1 MISDKIKSIL
11 KTIPTD
17 PGVYRYYDDK
27 GEIIY
32 VGKAKN
38 LKRRVHSYFNKQ
50 QQSRKVS
57 VLVSRIADIRF
68 TVVNSEMEALLLENN
83 FIKQYKPRY
92 NILLKDDKTYPWIC
106 IKNERFPRVFLTR
119 KKVNDGSTYFG
130 PYPSV
135 MTAKTLLEML
145 RQLYPIRNCKLILK
159 EENIKNNHY
168 RPCLE
173 YHVGN
178 CKAPCDGS
186 VDEEEYDS
194 MIINIKKVIK
204 GNIQEVLRDMKSK
217 MMAYAAKLEFE
228 QAQVIKD
235 KYDLLENYHA
245 KSVVCSNTAYDM
257 EVFSF
262 EDADNSFYVNYMK
275 IVEGAIIQSHSLE
288 IKRKLEESPE
298 ELLSIAIVEI
308 HQMNSDEEADAFDAS
323 LHEDCKDTLNVS
335 IDTEADALNVST
347 IMQNAESK
355 INRNIK
361 EIIVPIELNINIEG
375 VRFTIPQRG
384 EKREI
389 LELSQRNAKQYR
401 LEVEKLRTLVDPERH
416 TKRILSQMK
425 EDLKLPVLPE
435 VIECFDNSN
444 FQGDYAVAAM
454 TQFVNA
460 KPNKSGYR
468 HFNIKT
474 VEGPNDFAS
483 MEEIIYRRYSR
494 LLNENQRLPDLIVV
508 DGGKGQL
515 SSAVKILQQLGL
527 YGKISIIGIAEKL
540 EEIYFPGD
548 SIPLYIDKRS
558 ETLKVIQHIRDEAH
572 RFGITHHRKKF
583 EKGFI
588 HSELNDIKGIG
599 KQTAEKLMLELKSV
613 KNIKDASLE
622 TLEGIIGKAKA
633 KIVWEYY
640 WSTKNV
646 H

>member
-119 KKVNDGSTYFG
+119 KKVNDGSTYLG

-173 YHVGN
+173 YHIGN
-178 CKAPCDGS
+178 CKAPCNGS
-186 VDEEEYDS
+186 IGEDDYNE
-194 MIINIKKVIK
+194 MIYNVKKVIK
-204 GNIQEVLRDMKSK
+204 GNIQEVLRDMKSQ
-217 MMAYAAKLEFE
+217 MMAHAAKLEFE

-262 EDADNSFYVNYMK
+262 EDAGNSFYVNYMK

-308 HQMNSDEEADAFDAS
+308 HQMNDDEEADSFDAS

-335 IDTEADALNVST
+335 DAVRHGCKNK
-347 IMQNAESK
+347 K
-355 INRNIK
+355 IR
-361 EIIVPIELNINIEG
+361 EIIVPIELSINIEG

-416 TKRILSQMK
+416 TKRILNQMK

-527 YGKISIIGIAEKL
+527 FGKISIIGIAEKL

-613 KNIKDASLE
+613 KNIKEASLE
-622 TLEGIIGKAKA
+622 TLEKIVGKAKA
-633 KIVWEYY
+633 KVVWDYFQ
-640 WSTKNV
+640 NN
-646 H
+646 

>member
-1 MISDKIKSIL
+1 MIADKIKSIL

-17 PGVYRYYDDK
+17 PGVYQYFDDK

-38 LKRRVHSYFNKQ
+38 LKRRVSSYFNKQ
-50 QQSRKVS
+50 QQSGKVK
-57 VLVSRIADIRF
+57 VLVSRIADIKF
-68 TVVNSEMEALLLENN
+68 TVVANEMEALLLENN

-106 IKNERFPRVFLTR
+106 VKNERFPRVFLTR
-119 KKVNDGSTYFG
+119 KKVNDGSIYFG

-159 EENIKNNHY
+159 EENINNGHY

-173 YHVGN
+173 YHIGN

-186 VDEEEYDS
+186 IDEEEYRE
-194 MIINIKKVIK
+194 MIHNVKKVIK
-204 GNIQEVLRDMKSK
+204 GNINEVLRDMKSQ
-217 MMAYAAKLEFE
+217 MMAHAAKLEFE

-245 KSVVCSNTAYDM
+245 KSVVCSNTIFDM

-262 EDADNSFYVNYMK
+262 EDAGASFYVNYMK
-275 IVEGAIIQSHSLE
+275 IVEGAIIQSHSIE
-288 IKRKLEESPE
+288 MKRKLDETPE

-308 HQMNSDEEADAFDAS
+308 HQM
-323 LHEDCKDTLNVS
+323 
-335 IDTEADALNVST
+335 
-347 IMQNAESK
+347 MES
-355 INRNIK
+355 NNIK
-361 EIIVPIELNINIEG
+361 EILVPIELDIKIEG
-375 VRFTIPQRG
+375 VRFTVPQRG
-384 EKREI
+384 EKYEI
-389 LELSQRNAKQYR
+389 LELSRRNAKQYR
-401 LEVEKLRTLVDPERH
+401 LETEKLKTLVDPERH
-416 TKRILSQMK
+416 TKRILNQMK
-425 EDLKLPVLPE
+425 EDLRLPVLPE

-483 MEEIIYRRYSR
+483 MEEILYRRYSR

-515 SSAVKILQQLGL
+515 SSAVKVLQQLGL

-583 EKGFI
+583 EKGFL

-613 KNIKDASLE
+613 KNIKEADLE
-622 TLEGIIGKAKA
+622 TLEKIIGKAKG
-633 KIVWEYY
+633 KVVWEYFR
-640 WSTKNV
+640 TNPV
-646 H
+646 R

>member
-1 MISDKIKSIL
+1 MISDRITSIL

-38 LKRRVHSYFNKQ
+38 LKRRVSSYFNKN
-50 QQSRKVS
+50 QSGKVK
-57 VLVSRIADIRF
+57 VLVSRIADIKF
-68 TVVNSEMEALLLENN
+68 IVVDNEMEALLLENN
-83 FIKQYKPRY
+83 MIKQYKPRY
-92 NILLKDDKTYPWIC
+92 NIMLKDDKTYPWIC
-106 IKNERFPRVFLTR
+106 VKNERFPRVYLTR
-119 KKVNDGSTYFG
+119 KKVNDGSIYFG

-135 MTAKTLLEML
+135 MTARTLLEML

-159 EENIKNNHY
+159 EENINNGHY

-173 YHVGN
+173 YHIGN

-186 VDEEEYDS
+186 ISEEEYRE
-194 MIINIKKVIK
+194 MIQNIKRVIK
-204 GNIQEVLRDMKSK
+204 GNIQEVLKDMKAQ
-217 MMAYAAKLEFE
+217 MMDHASRLEFE

-235 KYDLLENYHA
+235 KYDILENYHA
-245 KSVVCSNTAYDM
+245 KSVVCSNSLFDM
-257 EVFSF
+257 EVFSY
-262 EDADNSFYVNYMK
+262 EDAGNSFYVNYMK
-275 IVEGAIIQSHSLE
+275 IVEGAIIQSHSFEL
-288 IKRKLEESPE
+288 KRKLDESVE
-298 ELLSIAIVEI
+298 ELLSMAIVEVR
-308 HQMNSDEEADAFDAS
+308 QM
-323 LHEDCKDTLNVS
+323 
-335 IDTEADALNVST
+335 
-347 IMQNAESK
+347 MESH
-355 INRNIK
+355 NIK
-361 EIIVPIELNINIEG
+361 EIIVPTELDIKLEG
-375 VRFTIPQRG
+375 VKFTIPQRG
-384 EKREI
+384 EKLDI

-401 LEVEKLRTLVDPERH
+401 LDTEKLRTLVDPERH
-416 TKRILSQMK
+416 TKRILNQMK
-425 EDLKLPVLPE
+425 DDLNLPVLPE

-483 MEEIIYRRYSR
+483 MEEIIYRRYKR
-494 LLNENQRLPDLIVV
+494 LLDEEQRLPDLIVV

-527 YGKISIIGIAEKL
+527 FGKISIIGIAEKL

-583 EKGFI
+583 EKGFL

-613 KNIKDASLE
+613 KNIKEASME
-622 TLEGIIGKAKA
+622 TLEKIVGKAKA
-633 KIVWEYY
+633 KIVKEYFDKT
-640 WSTKNV
+640 SAE
-646 H
+646 

>member
-1 MISDKIKSIL
+1 MTISDKIKSIL

-106 IKNERFPRVFLTR
+106 IKNEKFPRVFLTR

-145 RQLYPIRNCKLILK
+145 RQLYPIRNCKLILRQ
-159 EENIKNNHY
+159 ENIKNGHY

-173 YHVGN
+173 YHIGN

-186 VDEEEYDS
+186 ISEDDYNE
-194 MIINIKKVIK
+194 MIYNVKKVIK

-217 MMAYAAKLEFE
+217 MMAHAAKLEFE
-228 QAQVIKD
+228 QAQAIKD

-245 KSVVCSNTAYDM
+245 KSVVCSNTAHDM

-262 EDADNSFYVNYMK
+262 EDADASFYINYMK

-288 IKRKLEESPE
+288 IKRKLEETPE
-298 ELLSIAIVEI
+298 ELLSMAIIEI
-308 HQMNSDEEADAFDAS
+308 HQMNAGTDSDTDS
-323 LHEDCKDTLNVS
+323 H
-335 IDTEADALNVST
+335 
-347 IMQNAESK
+347 
-355 INRNIK
+355 INKGKKNR
-361 EIIVPIELNINIEG
+361 EIIIPIELDINIEG
-375 VRFTIPQRG
+375 VHFSVPQRG
-384 EKREI
+384 EKFEI

-401 LEVEKLRTLVDPERH
+401 LEMEKLRTLVDPERH
-416 TKRILSQMK
+416 TKRILNQMK

-527 YGKISIIGIAEKL
+527 FGKISIIGIAEKL

-613 KNIKDASLE
+613 KNIKEASIE
-622 TLEGIIGKAKA
+622 TLESIVGKAKA
-633 KIVWEYY
+633 KIVWEHF
-640 WSTKNV
+640 KEV
-646 H
+646 L

>member
-1 MISDKIKSIL
+1 MNDRITSIL
-11 KTIPTD
+11 KTIPTN

-38 LKRRVHSYFNKQ
+38 LKRRVSSYFNKQ
-50 QQSRKVS
+50 QSGKVK
-57 VLVSRIADIRF
+57 VLVSRIADIKF
-68 TVVNSEMEALLLENN
+68 IVVDNEMEALLLENN
-83 FIKQYKPRY
+83 MIKQYKPRY
-92 NILLKDDKTYPWIC
+92 NIMLKDDKTYPWIC
-106 IKNERFPRVFLTR
+106 VKNERFPRVFLTR
-119 KKVNDGSTYFG
+119 KKVNDGSIYFG

-135 MTAKTLLEML
+135 TVAKTFLEML
-145 RQLYPIRNCKLILK
+145 RKLYPIRNCKLVLK
-159 EENIKNNHY
+159 EEHIHNGHY

-173 YHVGN
+173 YHIGN

-186 VDEEEYDS
+186 MSEEEYRE
-194 MIINIKKVIK
+194 MIHNVKKVIK
-204 GNIQEVLRDMKSK
+204 GNIQEVLKEMKTQ
-217 MMAYAAKLEFE
+217 MMDHASRLEFE

-235 KYDLLENYHA
+235 KYDILANYHA
-245 KSVVCSNTAYDM
+245 KSVVCSNTIFDI
-257 EVFSF
+257 EVFSY

-275 IVEGAIIQSHSLE
+275 IVEGAIIQSHSFE
-288 IKRKLEESPE
+288 IKRKLDETAE
-298 ELLSIAIVEI
+298 ELLSMAIIEVR
-308 HQMNSDEEADAFDAS
+308 QM
-323 LHEDCKDTLNVS
+323 
-335 IDTEADALNVST
+335 
-347 IMQNAESK
+347 MESH
-355 INRNIK
+355 NIK
-361 EIIVPIELNINIEG
+361 EIIVPIELDINLEG
-375 VRFTIPQRG
+375 VKFTIPQRG
-384 EKREI
+384 EKFDI
-389 LELSQRNAKQYR
+389 LELSQRNVKQYR
-401 LEVEKLRTLVDPERH
+401 LDTEKLRTLVDPERH
-416 TKRILSQMK
+416 TKRILNQMK
-425 EDLKLPVLPE
+425 DDLNLPVLPE

-483 MEEIIYRRYSR
+483 MEEIIYRRYKR
-494 LLNENQRLPDLIVV
+494 LLDEEQRLPDLIVV

-583 EKGFI
+583 EKGFL

-622 TLEGIIGKAKA
+622 TLEKIVGKAKA
-633 KIVWEYY
+633 GIVYNY
-640 WSTKNV
+640 FRNIQD
-646 H
+646 

>member
-17 PGVYRYYDDK
+17 PGVYQYFDDK

-38 LKRRVHSYFNKQ
+38 LKRRVSSYFNKQ
-50 QQSRKVS
+50 QQSGKVK
-57 VLVSRIADIRF
+57 VLVSRIADIKF
-68 TVVNSEMEALLLENN
+68 TVVANEMEALLLENN

-106 IKNERFPRVFLTR
+106 VKNERFPRVFLTR
-119 KKVNDGSTYFG
+119 KKVNDGSIYFG

-145 RQLYPIRNCKLILK
+145 RQLYPIRNCKLVLK
-159 EENIKNNHY
+159 EENIRNGHY

-173 YHVGN
+173 YHIGN

-186 VDEEEYDS
+186 IDEEEYRE
-194 MIINIKKVIK
+194 MIHNVKKVIK
-204 GNIQEVLRDMKSK
+204 GNINEVLRDMKSQ
-217 MMAYAAKLEFE
+217 MMAHAAKLEFE

-245 KSVVCSNTAYDM
+245 KSVVCSNTIFDM

-262 EDADNSFYVNYMK
+262 DDTGASFYVNYMK
-275 IVEGAIIQSHSLE
+275 IVEGAIIQSHSIE
-288 IKRKLEESPE
+288 MKRKLDETPE

-308 HQMNSDEEADAFDAS
+308 HQM
-323 LHEDCKDTLNVS
+323 
-335 IDTEADALNVST
+335 
-347 IMQNAESK
+347 MES
-355 INRNIK
+355 NNIK
-361 EIIVPIELNINIEG
+361 EILVPIELDIKIEG
-375 VRFTIPQRG
+375 VRFTVPQRG
-384 EKREI
+384 EKYEI
-389 LELSQRNAKQYR
+389 LELSRRNAKQYR
-401 LEVEKLRTLVDPERH
+401 LEVEKLKTLVDPERH
-416 TKRILSQMK
+416 TKRILNQMK
-425 EDLKLPVLPE
+425 EDLRLPVLPE

-483 MEEIIYRRYSR
+483 MEEILYRRYSR

-515 SSAVKILQQLGL
+515 SSAVKVLQKLGL

-583 EKGFI
+583 EKGFL

-613 KNIKDASLE
+613 KNIKEANLE
-622 TLEGIIGKAKA
+622 TLEKIIGKAKG
-633 KIVWEYY
+633 KVVWEYFR
-640 WSTKNV
+640 TTIV
-646 H
+646 

>member
-1 MISDKIKSIL
+1 MNISDKIKSIL

-38 LKRRVHSYFNKQ
+38 LKRRVSSYFNKQ
-50 QQSRKVS
+50 QSGKVK
-57 VLVSRIADIRF
+57 VLVSRIADIKF
-68 TVVNSEMEALLLENN
+68 IVVDNEMEALLLENN
-83 FIKQYKPRY
+83 MIKQYKPRY
-92 NILLKDDKTYPWIC
+92 NIMLKDDKTYPWIC
-106 IKNERFPRVFLTR
+106 VKNERFPRVFLTR
-119 KKVNDGSTYFG
+119 KKVNDGSIYFG

-135 MTAKTLLEML
+135 TVAKTFLEML
-145 RQLYPIRNCKLILK
+145 RKLYPIRNCKLVLK
-159 EENIKNNHY
+159 EENIYNGHY

-173 YHVGN
+173 YHIGN

-186 VDEEEYDS
+186 MSEEEYRE
-194 MIINIKKVIK
+194 MILNVKKVIK
-204 GNIQEVLRDMKSK
+204 GNIQEVLKDMKVQ
-217 MMAYAAKLEFE
+217 MMDHASRLEFE

-235 KYDLLENYHA
+235 KYDILENYHA
-245 KSVVCSNTAYDM
+245 KSVVCSNTIFDI
-257 EVFSF
+257 EVFSY
-262 EDADNSFYVNYMK
+262 EDAGNSFYVNYMK
-275 IVEGAIIQSHSLE
+275 IVEGAIIQSHSFE
-288 IKRKLEESPE
+288 IKRKLDETPE
-298 ELLSIAIVEI
+298 ELLSMAIVEVR
-308 HQMNSDEEADAFDAS
+308 QM
-323 LHEDCKDTLNVS
+323 
-335 IDTEADALNVST
+335 
-347 IMQNAESK
+347 MESH
-355 INRNIK
+355 NIK
-361 EIIVPIELNINIEG
+361 EIIVPIDLDIKLDG
-375 VRFTIPQRG
+375 VKFTVPQRG
-384 EKREI
+384 EKLDI
-389 LELSQRNAKQYR
+389 LELSKRNAKQYR
-401 LEVEKLRTLVDPERH
+401 LDTEKLRTLVDPERH
-416 TKRILSQMK
+416 TKRILNQMK
-425 EDLKLPVLPE
+425 DDLRLPELPE

-454 TQFVNA
+454 VQFVNA

-483 MEEIIYRRYSR
+483 MEEIVYRRYKR
-494 LLNENQRLPDLIVV
+494 LLDEGQRLPDLIVV

-515 SSAVKILQQLGL
+515 SSAIKILRQLGL

-613 KNIKDASLE
+613 KNIKEASLE
-622 TLEGIIGKAKA
+622 TLEKIVGKAKA
-633 KIVWEYY
+633 KIVWEYF
-640 WSTKNV
+640 TKS
-646 H
+646 

>member
-1 MISDKIKSIL
+1 MNISDKIKSIL

-17 PGVYRYYDDK
+17 PGVYQYFDEK

-38 LKRRVHSYFNKQ
+38 LKRRVSSYFNKQ
-50 QQSRKVS
+50 QQSGKVK

-68 TVVNSEMEALLLENN
+68 TVVDNEMEALLLENN

-106 IKNERFPRVFLTR
+106 VKNERFPRVFLTR
-119 KKVNDGSTYFG
+119 KKVNDGSIYFG

-135 MTAKTLLEML
+135 TVAKTFLEML
-145 RQLYPIRNCKLILK
+145 RKLYPIRNCKLVLK
-159 EENIKNNHY
+159 EENIYNGHY

-173 YHVGN
+173 YHIGN

-186 VDEEEYDS
+186 MSEEDYRQ
-194 MIINIKKVIK
+194 MIHNVKKVIK
-204 GNIQEVLRDMKSK
+204 GNIQEVLRDMKSQ
-217 MMAYAAKLEFE
+217 MMDHASRLEFE

-235 KYDLLENYHA
+235 KYDILENYHA
-245 KSVVCSNTAYDM
+245 RSVVCSNTIFDI
-257 EVFSF
+257 EVFSY
-262 EDADNSFYVNYMK
+262 EDAGNSFYVNYMK
-275 IVEGAIIQSHSLE
+275 IVEGAIIQSHSFE
-288 IKRKLEESPE
+288 IKRKLDETAE
-298 ELLSIAIVEI
+298 ELMSMAIVEVR
-308 HQMNSDEEADAFDAS
+308 QM
-323 LHEDCKDTLNVS
+323 
-335 IDTEADALNVST
+335 
-347 IMQNAESK
+347 MES
-355 INRNIK
+355 NHIK
-361 EIIVPIELNINIEG
+361 EIIVPIDLDIKLDG
-375 VRFTIPQRG
+375 VKFTIPQRG
-384 EKREI
+384 EKLDI
-389 LELSQRNAKQYR
+389 LQLSQRNAKQYR
-401 LEVEKLRTLVDPERH
+401 IETEKLRTLVDPERH
-416 TKRILSQMK
+416 TKRVLNQIK
-425 EDLKLPVLPE
+425 DDLQLPVLPE

-454 TQFVNA
+454 VQFVNA
-460 KPNKSGYR
+460 RPNKSGYR

-483 MEEIIYRRYSR
+483 MEEIVYRRYKR
-494 LLNENQRLPDLIVV
+494 LMDEGQRLPDLIVV

-558 ETLKVIQHIRDEAH
+558 ESLKVIQHIRDEAH

-613 KNIKDASLE
+613 KNIKESSLE
-622 TLEGIIGKAKA
+622 TLEKIIGKAKA
-633 KIVWEYY
+633 KIVWEYFI
-640 WSTKNV
+640 
-646 H
+646 HE

>member
-17 PGVYRYYDDK
+17 PGVYQYFDDK

-38 LKRRVHSYFNKQ
+38 LKRRVSSYFNKQ
-50 QQSRKVS
+50 QQSGKVK
-57 VLVSRIADIRF
+57 VLVSRIDDIKF
-68 TVVNSEMEALLLENN
+68 TVVANEMEALLLENN

-106 IKNERFPRVFLTR
+106 VKNERFPRVFLTR
-119 KKVNDGSTYFG
+119 KKVNDGSIYSG

-159 EENIKNNHY
+159 EENINNGHY

-173 YHVGN
+173 YHIGN

-186 VDEEEYDS
+186 IDEEEYRQ
-194 MIINIKKVIK
+194 MILNVKKVIK
-204 GNIQEVLRDMKSK
+204 GNINEVLRDMKSQ
-217 MMAYAAKLEFE
+217 MMAHAAKLEFE

-245 KSVVCSNTAYDM
+245 KSVVCSNTIFDM

-262 EDADNSFYVNYMK
+262 EDADASFYVNYMK
-275 IVEGAIIQSHSLE
+275 IVEGAIIQSHSIE
-288 IKRKLEESPE
+288 MKRKLDETPE

-308 HQMNSDEEADAFDAS
+308 HQM
-323 LHEDCKDTLNVS
+323 
-335 IDTEADALNVST
+335 
-347 IMQNAESK
+347 MES
-355 INRNIK
+355 NNIK
-361 EIIVPIELNINIEG
+361 EILVPIELDIKIEG
-375 VRFTIPQRG
+375 VRFTVPQRG
-384 EKREI
+384 EKYEI
-389 LELSQRNAKQYR
+389 LELSRRNAKQYR
-401 LEVEKLRTLVDPERH
+401 LETEKLKTLVDPERH
-416 TKRILSQMK
+416 TKRILNQMK
-425 EDLKLPVLPE
+425 EDLRLPVLPE

-483 MEEIIYRRYSR
+483 MEEILYRRYSR

-515 SSAVKILQQLGL
+515 SSAVKVLQKLGL

-583 EKGFI
+583 EKGFL

-613 KNIKDASLE
+613 KNIKEADLE
-622 TLEGIIGKAKA
+622 TLEKIIGKAKG
-633 KIVWEYY
+633 KVVWEYFR
-640 WSTKNV
+640 TTIV
-646 H
+646 R

>member
-1 MISDKIKSIL
+1 MSISDKITSIL

-17 PGVYRYYDDK
+17 PGVYRYYDEK

-38 LKRRVHSYFNKQ
+38 LKRRVSSYFNKQ
-50 QQSRKVS
+50 QSGKVK
-57 VLVSRIADIRF
+57 VLVSRIADIKF
-68 TVVNSEMEALLLENN
+68 IVVDNEMEALLLENN
-83 FIKQYKPRY
+83 MIKQYKPRY
-92 NILLKDDKTYPWIC
+92 NIMLKDDKTYPWIC
-106 IKNERFPRVFLTR
+106 VKNERFPRVFLTR
-119 KKVNDGSTYFG
+119 KKVNDGSIYFG

-135 MTAKTLLEML
+135 TVAKTFLEML
-145 RQLYPIRNCKLILK
+145 RKLYPIRNCKLVLK
-159 EENIKNNHY
+159 EENIYNGHY

-173 YHVGN
+173 YHIGN

-186 VDEEEYDS
+186 ISEEEYRE
-194 MIINIKKVIK
+194 MILNVKKVIK
-204 GNIQEVLRDMKSK
+204 GNIQEVLRDMKAK
-217 MMAYAAKLEFE
+217 MMDHASRLEFE

-235 KYDLLENYHA
+235 KYDILENYHA
-245 KSVVCSNTAYDM
+245 RSVVCSNTLFDI
-257 EVFSF
+257 EVFSY
-262 EDADNSFYVNYMK
+262 EDAGNSFYVNYMK
-275 IVEGAIIQSHSLE
+275 IVEGAIIQSHSFE
-288 IKRKLEESPE
+288 IKRKLDESAE
-298 ELLSIAIVEI
+298 ELLSMAIVEVR
-308 HQMNSDEEADAFDAS
+308 QM
-323 LHEDCKDTLNVS
+323 
-335 IDTEADALNVST
+335 
-347 IMQNAESK
+347 MESH
-355 INRNIK
+355 NIK
-361 EIIVPIELNINIEG
+361 EIIVPIDLDIKLDG
-375 VRFTIPQRG
+375 VRFTVPQRG
-384 EKREI
+384 EKLDI

-401 LEVEKLRTLVDPERH
+401 IDTEKLRTLVDPERH
-416 TKRILSQMK
+416 TKRILNQMK
-425 EDLKLPVLPE
+425 DDLRLPELPE

-454 TQFVNA
+454 VQFVNA

-483 MEEIIYRRYSR
+483 MEEIVYRRYKR
-494 LLNENQRLPDLIVV
+494 LLDEGQRLPDLIVV

-583 EKGFI
+583 EKGFL

-613 KNIKDASLE
+613 KNIKEADLE
-622 TLEGIIGKAKA
+622 TLEKIVGKAKA
-633 KIVWEYY
+633 KIVWEHF
-640 WSTKNV
+640 N
-646 H
+646 HE

>member
-106 IKNERFPRVFLTR
+106 VKNERFPRVFLTR
-119 KKVNDGSTYFG
+119 KKVNDGSIYFG

-145 RQLYPIRNCKLILK
+145 RQLYPIRNCKLNLRQEYID
-159 EENIKNNHY
+159 NGHY

-186 VDEEEYDS
+186 IDEEEYRE
-194 MIINIKKVIK
+194 MISNIKKVIK
-204 GNIQEVLRDMKSK
+204 GNIQEVLRDMKSQ
-217 MMAYAAKLEFE
+217 MMAHAAKLEFE
-228 QAQVIKD
+228 QAQAIKD
-235 KYDLLENYHA
+235 KYELLENYHA
-245 KSVVCSNTAYDM
+245 RSVVCSNSLFDM
-257 EVFSF
+257 EVFSY
-262 EDADNSFYVNYMK
+262 EDAGNSFYVNYMK
-275 IVEGAIIQSHSLE
+275 IVEGAIIQSHSFE
-288 IKRKLEESPE
+288 MKRKLDETAE
-298 ELLSIAIVEI
+298 ELLTLAIVEL
-308 HQMNSDEEADAFDAS
+308 HQMNE
-323 LHEDCKDTLNVS
+323 N
-335 IDTEADALNVST
+335 N
-347 IMQNAESK
+347 
-355 INRNIK
+355 NIK
-361 EIIVPIELNINIEG
+361 EIIVPTELEIEFEG
-375 VRFTIPQRG
+375 VRFTVPKRG
-384 EKREI
+384 EKFEV
-389 LELSQRNAKQYR
+389 LELSLRNAKQYR

-416 TKRILSQMK
+416 TKRILNQMK

-474 VEGPNDFAS
+474 VQGPNDFAS

-527 YGKISIIGIAEKL
+527 FGKISIIGIAEKL

-613 KNIKDASLE
+613 KNIKEASLE
-622 TLEGIIGKAKA
+622 TLEKIIGKAKA
-633 KIVWEYY
+633 KVVWEYF
-640 WSTKNV
+640 KQ
-646 H
+646 HP

>member
-106 IKNERFPRVFLTR
+106 IKNEKFPRVFLTR

-145 RQLYPIRNCKLILK
+145 RQLYPIRNCKLILRQ
-159 EENIKNNHY
+159 ENINNGHY

-173 YHVGN
+173 YHIGN

-186 VDEEEYDS
+186 ISEDDYNE
-194 MIINIKKVIK
+194 MIYNVKKVIK

-217 MMAYAAKLEFE
+217 MMAHAAKLEFE

-245 KSVVCSNTAYDM
+245 KSVVCSNTAHDM

-262 EDADNSFYVNYMK
+262 EDADASFYINYMK

-288 IKRKLEESPE
+288 IKRKLEETPE
-298 ELLSIAIVEI
+298 ELLSMAIIEI
-308 HQMNSDEEADAFDAS
+308 HQMNAGTDSDTDS
-323 LHEDCKDTLNVS
+323 H
-335 IDTEADALNVST
+335 
-347 IMQNAESK
+347 
-355 INRNIK
+355 INKGKKNR
-361 EIIVPIELNINIEG
+361 EIIIPIELDIDIEG
-375 VRFTIPQRG
+375 VRFTVPQRG
-384 EKREI
+384 EKFEI

-401 LEVEKLRTLVDPERH
+401 LEMEKLRTLVDPERH
-416 TKRILSQMK
+416 TKRILNQMK

-527 YGKISIIGIAEKL
+527 FGKISIIGIAEKL

-613 KNIKDASLE
+613 KNIKEASIE
-622 TLEGIIGKAKA
+622 TLEAIVGKAKA
-633 KIVWEYY
+633 KIVWNYFQE
-640 WSTKNV
+640 NNL
-646 H
+646 

>member
-1 MISDKIKSIL
+1 MTISDKIKSIL
-11 KTIPTD
+11 KTIPND
-17 PGVYRYYDDK
+17 PGVYQYFDEK

-38 LKRRVHSYFNKQ
+38 LKRRVSSYFNKQ

-57 VLVSRIADIRF
+57 VLVSRIADIKF
-68 TVVNSEMEALLLENN
+68 TVVANEMEALLLENN

-106 IKNERFPRVFLTR
+106 IKNEKFPRVFLTR
-119 KKVNDGSTYFG
+119 KKVNDGSIYFG

-145 RQLYPIRNCKLILK
+145 RQLYPIRNCKLILRQ
-159 EENIKNNHY
+159 ENIKNGHY

-173 YHVGN
+173 YHIGN

-186 VDEEEYDS
+186 ISEDDYNE
-194 MIINIKKVIK
+194 MIHNVKKVIK
-204 GNIQEVLRDMKSK
+204 GNIQEVLRDMKSQ

-245 KSVVCSNTAYDM
+245 KSVVCSNTIFDM

-262 EDADNSFYVNYMK
+262 EDADASFYVNYMK
-275 IVEGAIIQSHSLE
+275 IVEGAIIQSHSFE
-288 IKRKLEESPE
+288 IKRKLEETPE

-308 HQMNSDEEADAFDAS
+308 HQM
-323 LHEDCKDTLNVS
+323 
-335 IDTEADALNVST
+335 
-347 IMQNAESK
+347 MES
-355 INRNIK
+355 NNIK
-361 EIIVPIELNINIEG
+361 EIIVPIDIDIKIEG
-375 VRFTIPQRG
+375 VKFTIPQRG
-384 EKREI
+384 EKFEI

-416 TKRILSQMK
+416 TKRILNQMK
-425 EDLKLPVLPE
+425 EDLRLPVLPE

-515 SSAVKILQQLGL
+515 SSAVK
-527 YGKISIIGIAEKL
+527 YYNSWD
-540 EEIYFPGD
+540 F
-548 SIPLYIDKRS
+548 SVRS
-558 ETLKVIQHIRDEAH
+558 
-572 RFGITHHRKKF
+572 
-583 EKGFI
+583 
-588 HSELNDIKGIG
+588 
-599 KQTAEKLMLELKSV
+599 
-613 KNIKDASLE
+613 ASS
-622 TLEGIIGKAKA
+622 A
-633 KIVWEYY
+633 
-640 WSTKNV
+640 SRRN
-646 H
+646 

>member
-11 KTIPTD
+11 KTIPSD
-17 PGVYRYYDDK
+17 PGVYQYFDNK

-38 LKRRVHSYFNKQ
+38 LKRRVHSYFNKN
-50 QQSRKVS
+50 QSGKVR
-57 VLVSRIADIRF
+57 VLVSRIADIKF
-68 TVVNSEMEALLLENN
+68 IVVANEMEALLLENN

-92 NILLKDDKTYPWIC
+92 NIMLKDDKTYPWIC

-119 KKVNDGSTYFG
+119 KKVKDGSIYFG

-145 RQLYPIRNCKLILK
+145 RQLYPIRNCKLTLK
-159 EENIKNNHY
+159 EENIKNGHY

-173 YHVGN
+173 YHIGN

-186 VDEEEYDS
+186 INEDDYRQ
-194 MIINIKKVIK
+194 MILNVKKVIK
-204 GNIQEVLRDMKSK
+204 GNINEVLRDMKAQ
-217 MMAYAAKLEFE
+217 MMSHAAKLEFE
-228 QAQVIKD
+228 QAQLIKD
-235 KYDLLENYHA
+235 KYDLLANYHA
-245 KSVVCSNTAYDM
+245 KSVVCSNNIFDM

-262 EDADNSFYVNYMK
+262 EDADSSFYVNYMK
-275 IVEGAIIQSHSLE
+275 IVEGAIIQSHSFE
-288 IKRKLEESPE
+288 IKRKLDETPE

-308 HQMNSDEEADAFDAS
+308 HQMNADTNNNTDA
-323 LHEDCKDTLNVS
+323 DTDN
-335 IDTEADALNVST
+335 
-347 IMQNAESK
+347 NA
-355 INRNIK
+355 NIK
-361 EIIVPIELNINIEG
+361 GYRRISEILVPIALDLDLTD
-375 VRFTIPQRG
+375 VHFTVPQKG
-384 EKREI
+384 EKYEI
-389 LELSQRNAKQYR
+389 LQLSRRNAKQYR
-401 LEVEKLRTLVDPERH
+401 IEVEKLRTLVDPERH
-416 TKRILSQMK
+416 TKRILNQMK
-425 EDLKLPVLPE
+425 DDLRLPVLPE

-483 MEEIIYRRYSR
+483 MEEILYRRYSR
-494 LLNENQRLPDLIVV
+494 LLNEGHRLPDLIVV

-515 SSAVKILQQLGL
+515 SAAVKVLQQLGIF
-527 YGKISIIGIAEKL
+527 GKISIIGIAEKL

-613 KNIKDASLE
+613 KNIKEADLE
-622 TLEGIIGKAKA
+622 TLTKIIGKAKA
-633 KIVWEYY
+633 KVVWDYFHI
-640 WSTKNV
+640 SL
-646 H
+646 

>member
-1 MISDKIKSIL
+1 MTISDKIKSIL

-50 QQSRKVS
+50 QQSKKVS
-57 VLVSRIADIRF
+57 VLVSRIDDIRF

-106 IKNERFPRVFLTR
+106 IKNEKFPRVFLTR

-145 RQLYPIRNCKLILK
+145 RQLYPIRNCKLILRQ
-159 EENIKNNHY
+159 ENINNGHY

-173 YHVGN
+173 YHIGN

-186 VDEEEYDS
+186 ISEDDYNE
-194 MIINIKKVIK
+194 MIYNVKKVIK

-217 MMAYAAKLEFE
+217 MMAHAAKLEFE
-228 QAQVIKD
+228 QAQVIKE

-245 KSVVCSNTAYDM
+245 KSVVCSNTAHDM

-262 EDADNSFYVNYMK
+262 EDADASFYINYMK

-288 IKRKLEESPE
+288 IKRKLEETPE
-298 ELLSIAIVEI
+298 ELLSMAIIEI
-308 HQMNSDEEADAFDAS
+308 NQMNAGTDSDTDS
-323 LHEDCKDTLNVS
+323 H
-335 IDTEADALNVST
+335 
-347 IMQNAESK
+347 
-355 INRNIK
+355 INKGKKNR
-361 EIIVPIELNINIEG
+361 EIIIPIELDINIEG
-375 VRFTIPQRG
+375 VHFTVPQRG
-384 EKREI
+384 EKFEI

-401 LEVEKLRTLVDPERH
+401 LEMEKLRTLVDPERH
-416 TKRILSQMK
+416 TKRILNQMK

-527 YGKISIIGIAEKL
+527 FGKISIIGIAEKL

-613 KNIKDASLE
+613 KNIKEASIE
-622 TLEGIIGKAKA
+622 TLESIVGKAKA
-633 KIVWEYY
+633 KIVWEHF
-640 WSTKNV
+640 KGV
-646 H
+646 L

>member
-1 MISDKIKSIL
+1 MIADKIKSIL

-17 PGVYRYYDDK
+17 PGVYQYFDDK

-38 LKRRVHSYFNKQ
+38 LKRRVSSYFNKQ
-50 QQSRKVS
+50 QQSGKVK
-57 VLVSRIADIRF
+57 VLVSRIADIKF
-68 TVVNSEMEALLLENN
+68 TVVANEMEALLLENN

-106 IKNERFPRVFLTR
+106 VKNERFPRVFLTR
-119 KKVNDGSTYFG
+119 KKVNDGSIYFG

-145 RQLYPIRNCKLILK
+145 RQLYPIRNCKLVLK
-159 EENIKNNHY
+159 EENIRNGHY

-173 YHVGN
+173 YHIGN

-186 VDEEEYDS
+186 IDEEEYRE
-194 MIINIKKVIK
+194 MIHNVKKVIK
-204 GNIQEVLRDMKSK
+204 GNINEVLRDMKSQ
-217 MMAYAAKLEFE
+217 MMAHAAKLEFE

-245 KSVVCSNTAYDM
+245 KSVVCSNTIFDM

-262 EDADNSFYVNYMK
+262 EDAGASFYVNYMK
-275 IVEGAIIQSHSLE
+275 IVEGAIIQSHSIE
-288 IKRKLEESPE
+288 MKRKLDETPE

-308 HQMNSDEEADAFDAS
+308 HQM
-323 LHEDCKDTLNVS
+323 
-335 IDTEADALNVST
+335 
-347 IMQNAESK
+347 MES
-355 INRNIK
+355 NNIK
-361 EIIVPIELNINIEG
+361 EILVPIELDIKIEG
-375 VRFTIPQRG
+375 VRFTVPQRG
-384 EKREI
+384 EKYEI
-389 LELSQRNAKQYR
+389 LELSRRNAKQYR
-401 LEVEKLRTLVDPERH
+401 LETEKLKTLVDPERH
-416 TKRILSQMK
+416 TKRILNQMK
-425 EDLKLPVLPE
+425 EDLRLPVLPE

-483 MEEIIYRRYSR
+483 MEEILYRRYSR

-515 SSAVKILQQLGL
+515 SSAVRILQQLGL

-583 EKGFI
+583 EKGFL

-613 KNIKDASLE
+613 KNIKEANLE
-622 TLEGIIGKAKA
+622 TLEKIIGKAKA
-633 KIVWEYY
+633 KIVWEYFR
-640 WSTKNV
+640 TTIV
-646 H
+646 

>member
-1 MISDKIKSIL
+1 M

-17 PGVYRYYDDK
+17 PGVYQYFDEK

-38 LKRRVHSYFNKQ
+38 LKRRVSSYFNKQ

-57 VLVSRIADIRF
+57 VLVSRIADIKF
-68 TVVNSEMEALLLENN
+68 TVVANEMEALLLENN

-106 IKNERFPRVFLTR
+106 VKNERFPRVFLTR
-119 KKVNDGSTYFG
+119 KKVNDGSIYFG

-135 MTAKTLLEML
+135 MTAKTLLEIL

-159 EENIKNNHY
+159 EENIRNGHY

-173 YHVGN
+173 YHIGN

-186 VDEEEYDS
+186 IDEEEYRE
-194 MIINIKKVIK
+194 MIHNVKKVIK
-204 GNIQEVLRDMKSK
+204 GNINEVLRDMKSQ
-217 MMAYAAKLEFE
+217 MMAHAAKLEFE
-228 QAQVIKD
+228 QAQGIKD

-245 KSVVCSNTAYDM
+245 KSVVCSNTIFDM

-262 EDADNSFYVNYMK
+262 EDADASFYVNYMK
-275 IVEGAIIQSHSLE
+275 IVEGAIIQSHSFE
-288 IKRKLEESPE
+288 IKRKLEETAE

-308 HQMNSDEEADAFDAS
+308 HQMMENS
-323 LHEDCKDTLNVS
+323 
-335 IDTEADALNVST
+335 
-347 IMQNAESK
+347 
-355 INRNIK
+355 NIK
-361 EIIVPIELNINIEG
+361 EILVPIDIDINIEG
-375 VRFTIPQRG
+375 VKFTVPQRG
-384 EKREI
+384 ERFEI
-389 LELSQRNAKQYR
+389 LELSRRNAKQYR
-401 LEVEKLRTLVDPERH
+401 LETEKLKTLVDPERH
-416 TKRILSQMK
+416 TKRILNQMK
-425 EDLKLPVLPE
+425 EDLRLPVLPE

-483 MEEIIYRRYSR
+483 MEEILYRRYSR

-613 KNIKDASLE
+613 KNIKEADLE
-622 TLEGIIGKAKA
+622 TLEKIIGKAKA
-633 KIVWEYY
+633 KVVWEYFREHSY
-640 WSTKNV
+640 N
-646 H
+646 

>member
-1 MISDKIKSIL
+1 MNNSDKIKSIL

-38 LKRRVHSYFNKQ
+38 LKRRVSSYFNKQ
-50 QQSRKVS
+50 QSGKVK
-57 VLVSRIADIRF
+57 VLVSRIADIKF
-68 TVVNSEMEALLLENN
+68 IVVDNEMEALLLENN
-83 FIKQYKPRY
+83 MIKQYKPRY
-92 NILLKDDKTYPWIC
+92 NIMLKDDKTYPWIC
-106 IKNERFPRVFLTR
+106 VKNERFPRVYLTR
-119 KKVNDGSTYFG
+119 KKVNDGSIYFG

-135 MTAKTLLEML
+135 MTARTLLEML

-159 EENIKNNHY
+159 EENINNGHY

-173 YHVGN
+173 YHIGN

-186 VDEEEYDS
+186 ISEEEYRE
-194 MIINIKKVIK
+194 MIQNIKRVIK
-204 GNIQEVLRDMKSK
+204 GNIQEVLKDMKAQ
-217 MMAYAAKLEFE
+217 MMDHASRLEFE

-235 KYDLLENYHA
+235 KYDILENYHA
-245 KSVVCSNTAYDM
+245 KSVVCSNSLFDM
-257 EVFSF
+257 EVFSY
-262 EDADNSFYVNYMK
+262 EDAGNSFYVNYMK
-275 IVEGAIIQSHSLE
+275 IVEGAIIQSHSFE
-288 IKRKLEESPE
+288 IKRKLDETPE
-298 ELLSIAIVEI
+298 ELMSMAIVEVR
-308 HQMNSDEEADAFDAS
+308 QM
-323 LHEDCKDTLNVS
+323 
-335 IDTEADALNVST
+335 
-347 IMQNAESK
+347 MESH
-355 INRNIK
+355 NIK
-361 EIIVPIELNINIEG
+361 EIIVPTDLDIKLEG
-375 VRFTIPQRG
+375 VKFTIPQRG
-384 EKREI
+384 EKLDI

-401 LEVEKLRTLVDPERH
+401 LDTEKLRTLVDPERH
-416 TKRILSQMK
+416 TKRILNQMK
-425 EDLKLPVLPE
+425 DDLNLPVLPE

-483 MEEIIYRRYSR
+483 MEEIIYRRYRR
-494 LLNENQRLPDLIVV
+494 LLDEEQRLPDLIVV

-527 YGKISIIGIAEKL
+527 FGKISIIGIAEKL

-583 EKGFI
+583 EKGFL

-613 KNIKDASLE
+613 KNIKEASLE
-622 TLEGIIGKAKA
+622 TLENVIGKAKA
-633 KIVWEYY
+633 KIVHEYFV
-640 WSTKNV
+640 STK
-646 H
+646 

>member
-38 LKRRVHSYFNKQ
+38 LKRRVSSYFNKQ
-50 QQSRKVS
+50 QSGKVK
-57 VLVSRIADIRF
+57 VLVSRIADIKF
-68 TVVNSEMEALLLENN
+68 IVVDNEMEALLLENN
-83 FIKQYKPRY
+83 MIKQYKPRY
-92 NILLKDDKTYPWIC
+92 NIMLKDDKTYPWIC
-106 IKNERFPRVFLTR
+106 VKNERFPRVYLTR
-119 KKVNDGSTYFG
+119 KKVNDGSIYFG

-135 MTAKTLLEML
+135 MTARTLLEML

-159 EENIKNNHY
+159 EENINNGHY

-173 YHVGN
+173 YHIGN

-186 VDEEEYDS
+186 ISEDDYRE
-194 MIINIKKVIK
+194 MIQNIKRVIK
-204 GNIQEVLRDMKSK
+204 GNIQEVLKDMKAQ
-217 MMAYAAKLEFE
+217 MMDHASRLEFE

-235 KYDLLENYHA
+235 KYDILENYHA
-245 KSVVCSNTAYDM
+245 KSVVCSNSLFDM
-257 EVFSF
+257 EVFSY
-262 EDADNSFYVNYMK
+262 EDAGNSFYVNYMK
-275 IVEGAIIQSHSLE
+275 IVEGAIIQSHSFEL
-288 IKRKLEESPE
+288 KRKLDESVE
-298 ELLSIAIVEI
+298 ELLSMAIVEI
-308 HQMNSDEEADAFDAS
+308 RQM
-323 LHEDCKDTLNVS
+323 
-335 IDTEADALNVST
+335 
-347 IMQNAESK
+347 MESH
-355 INRNIK
+355 NIK
-361 EIIVPIELNINIEG
+361 EIIVPTELDIKLEG
-375 VRFTIPQRG
+375 VKFTLPQRG
-384 EKREI
+384 EKLDI

-401 LEVEKLRTLVDPERH
+401 LDTEKLRTLVDPERH
-416 TKRILSQMK
+416 TKRILNQMK
-425 EDLKLPVLPE
+425 DDLNLPVLPE

-483 MEEIIYRRYSR
+483 MEEIIYRRYRR
-494 LLNENQRLPDLIVV
+494 LLDEEQRLPDLIVV

-527 YGKISIIGIAEKL
+527 FGKISIIGIAEKL

-583 EKGFI
+583 EKGFL

-613 KNIKDASLE
+613 KNIKDSDLD
-622 TLEGIIGKAKA
+622 TLEKIVGKAKA
-633 KIVWEYY
+633 GIIYNY
-640 WSTKNV
+640 FRNL
-646 H
+646 

>member
-1 MISDKIKSIL
+1 MNNTDRITSIL
-11 KTIPTD
+11 KTIPTN

-38 LKRRVHSYFNKQ
+38 LKRRVSSYFNKQ
-50 QQSRKVS
+50 QSGKVK
-57 VLVSRIADIRF
+57 VLVSRIADIKF
-68 TVVNSEMEALLLENN
+68 IVVDNEMEALLLENN
-83 FIKQYKPRY
+83 MIKQYKPRY
-92 NILLKDDKTYPWIC
+92 NIMLKDDKTYPWIC
-106 IKNERFPRVFLTR
+106 VKNERFPRVFLTR
-119 KKVNDGSTYFG
+119 KKVNDGSIYFG

-135 MTAKTLLEML
+135 TVAKTFLEML
-145 RQLYPIRNCKLILK
+145 RKLYPIRNCKLVLK
-159 EENIKNNHY
+159 EEHIHNGHY

-173 YHVGN
+173 YHIGN

-186 VDEEEYDS
+186 MSEEEYRE
-194 MIINIKKVIK
+194 MIHNVKKVIK
-204 GNIQEVLRDMKSK
+204 GNIHEVLKEMKTQ
-217 MMAYAAKLEFE
+217 MMDHASRLEFE

-235 KYDLLENYHA
+235 KYDILANYHA
-245 KSVVCSNTAYDM
+245 KSVVCSNTIFDI
-257 EVFSF
+257 EVFSY

-275 IVEGAIIQSHSLE
+275 IVEGAIIQSHSFE
-288 IKRKLEESPE
+288 IKRKLDETAE
-298 ELLSIAIVEI
+298 ELLSMAIIEVR
-308 HQMNSDEEADAFDAS
+308 QM
-323 LHEDCKDTLNVS
+323 
-335 IDTEADALNVST
+335 
-347 IMQNAESK
+347 MESH
-355 INRNIK
+355 NIK
-361 EIIVPIELNINIEG
+361 EIIVPIDLDINLEG
-375 VRFTIPQRG
+375 VKFTIPQRG
-384 EKREI
+384 EKFDI

-401 LEVEKLRTLVDPERH
+401 LDTEKLRTLVDPERH
-416 TKRILSQMK
+416 TKRILNQMK
-425 EDLKLPVLPE
+425 DDLNLPVLPE

-483 MEEIIYRRYSR
+483 MEEIIYRRYKR
-494 LLNENQRLPDLIVV
+494 LLDEEQRLPDLIVV

-527 YGKISIIGIAEKL
+527 FGKISIIGIAEKL

-583 EKGFI
+583 EKGFL

-613 KNIKDASLE
+613 KNIKEASLE
-622 TLEGIIGKAKA
+622 TLEKIVGKAKA
-633 KIVWEYY
+633 GIVYNY
-640 WSTKNV
+640 FRNIQD
-646 H
+646 

>member
-1 MISDKIKSIL
+1 MNDKIKSIL

-17 PGVYRYYDDK
+17 PGVYRYYDEKD
-27 GEIIY
+27 EIIY

-38 LKRRVHSYFNKQ
+38 LKRRVSSYFNKQ
-50 QQSRKVS
+50 QQSGKVK
-57 VLVSRIADIRF
+57 VLVSRIADIKF
-68 TVVNSEMEALLLENN
+68 TVVNNEMEALLLENN

-106 IKNERFPRVFLTR
+106 VKNERFPRVFLTR
-119 KKVNDGSTYFG
+119 KKVNDGSIYFG

-135 MTAKTLLEML
+135 TVAKTFLEML
-145 RQLYPIRNCKLILK
+145 RKLYPIRNCKLILK
-159 EENIKNNHY
+159 EEHIYNGHY

-173 YHVGN
+173 YHIGN

-186 VDEEEYDS
+186 ISEEDYRQ
-194 MIINIKKVIK
+194 MILNVKKVIK
-204 GNIQEVLRDMKSK
+204 GNIQEVLKDMKAQ
-217 MMAYAAKLEFE
+217 MMDHASRLEFE

-245 KSVVCSNTAYDM
+245 KSVVCSNTLFDI
-257 EVFSF
+257 EVFSY
-262 EDADNSFYVNYMK
+262 EDAGNSFYVNYMK
-275 IVEGAIIQSHSLE
+275 IVEGAIIQSHSFE
-288 IKRKLEESPE
+288 IKRKLDETAE
-298 ELLSIAIVEI
+298 ELMSIAIIEVR
-308 HQMNSDEEADAFDAS
+308 QM
-323 LHEDCKDTLNVS
+323 
-335 IDTEADALNVST
+335 
-347 IMQNAESK
+347 MESH
-355 INRNIK
+355 NIK
-361 EIIVPIELNINIEG
+361 EIIVPIDLDIKLDG
-375 VRFTIPQRG
+375 VKFTVPQRG
-384 EKREI
+384 EKLDI
-389 LELSQRNAKQYR
+389 LQLSQRNAKQYR
-401 LEVEKLRTLVDPERH
+401 IETEKLRTLVDPERH
-416 TKRILSQMK
+416 TKRILNQMK
-425 EDLKLPVLPE
+425 DDLNLPVLPE

-483 MEEIIYRRYSR
+483 MEEIIYRRYKR
-494 LLNENQRLPDLIVV
+494 LLDEEQRLPDLIVV

-527 YGKISIIGIAEKL
+527 FGKISIIGIAEKL

-613 KNIKDASLE
+613 KNIKEADLE
-622 TLEGIIGKAKA
+622 TLEKIVGKAKA
-633 KIVWEYY
+633 KIVKEYFDKT
-640 WSTKNV
+640 SAE
-646 H
+646 

>member
-106 IKNERFPRVFLTR
+106 IKNEKFPRVFLTR

-145 RQLYPIRNCKLILK
+145 RQLYPIRNCKLILRQ
-159 EENIKNNHY
+159 ENINNGHY

-173 YHVGN
+173 YHIGN

-186 VDEEEYDS
+186 VSEDDYNE
-194 MIINIKKVIK
+194 MIYNVKKVIK

-217 MMAYAAKLEFE
+217 MMAHAAKLEFE
-228 QAQVIKD
+228 QAQVIKE

-245 KSVVCSNTAYDM
+245 KSVVCSNTAHDM

-262 EDADNSFYVNYMK
+262 EDADASFYINYMK

-288 IKRKLEESPE
+288 IKRKLEETPE
-298 ELLSIAIVEI
+298 ELLSMAIIEI
-308 HQMNSDEEADAFDAS
+308 HQMNAGTDSDTDS
-323 LHEDCKDTLNVS
+323 H
-335 IDTEADALNVST
+335 
-347 IMQNAESK
+347 
-355 INRNIK
+355 INKGKKNR
-361 EIIVPIELNINIEG
+361 EIIVPIELDIDIEG
-375 VRFTIPQRG
+375 VRFTVPQRG
-384 EKREI
+384 EKFEI

-401 LEVEKLRTLVDPERH
+401 LEMEKLRTLVDPERH
-416 TKRILSQMK
+416 TKRILNQMK

-527 YGKISIIGIAEKL
+527 FGKISIIGIAEKL

-613 KNIKDASLE
+613 KNIKEASIE
-622 TLEGIIGKAKA
+622 TLESIVGKAKA
-633 KIVWEYY
+633 KIVWEHF
-640 WSTKNV
+640 KGV
-646 H
+646 L

>member
-38 LKRRVHSYFNKQ
+38 LKRRVSSYFNKQ

-57 VLVSRIADIRF
+57 VLVSRIDDIRF

-106 IKNERFPRVFLTR
+106 IKNEKFPRVFLTR

-145 RQLYPIRNCKLILK
+145 RQLYPIRNCKLILRQ
-159 EENIKNNHY
+159 ENIKNGHY

-173 YHVGN
+173 YHIGN

-186 VDEEEYDS
+186 ISEDDYNE
-194 MIINIKKVIK
+194 MIYNVKKVIK

-217 MMAYAAKLEFE
+217 MMAHAAKLEFE

-245 KSVVCSNTAYDM
+245 KSVVCSNTAHDM

-262 EDADNSFYVNYMK
+262 EDADASFYINYMK

-288 IKRKLEESPE
+288 IKRKLEETPE
-298 ELLSIAIVEI
+298 ELLSMAIIEI
-308 HQMNSDEEADAFDAS
+308 HQMNAGTDSDTDS
-323 LHEDCKDTLNVS
+323 H
-335 IDTEADALNVST
+335 
-347 IMQNAESK
+347 
-355 INRNIK
+355 INKGKKNR
-361 EIIVPIELNINIEG
+361 EIIVPIELDIDIEG
-375 VRFTIPQRG
+375 VRFTVPQRG
-384 EKREI
+384 EKFEI

-401 LEVEKLRTLVDPERH
+401 LEMEKLRTLVDPERH
-416 TKRILSQMK
+416 TKRILNQMK

-527 YGKISIIGIAEKL
+527 FGKISIIGIAEKL

-613 KNIKDASLE
+613 KNIKEASIE
-622 TLEGIIGKAKA
+622 TLEAIVGKAKA
-633 KIVWEYY
+633 KIVWNYFQE
-640 WSTKNV
+640 NNL
-646 H
+646 

>member
-1 MISDKIKSIL
+1 MRLYVRLYKNMNIADKIKSIL

-17 PGVYRYYDDK
+17 PGVYQYFDDK

-38 LKRRVHSYFNKQ
+38 LKRRVSSYFNKQ
-50 QQSRKVS
+50 QQSGKVK
-57 VLVSRIADIRF
+57 VLVSRIADIKF
-68 TVVNSEMEALLLENN
+68 TVVANEMEALLLENN

-106 IKNERFPRVFLTR
+106 VKNERFPRVFLTR
-119 KKVNDGSTYFG
+119 KKVNDGSIYFG

-145 RQLYPIRNCKLILK
+145 RQLYPIRNCKLVLK
-159 EENIKNNHY
+159 EENINNGHY

-173 YHVGN
+173 YHIGN

-186 VDEEEYDS
+186 IDEEEYRQ
-194 MIINIKKVIK
+194 MILNVKKVIK
-204 GNIQEVLRDMKSK
+204 GNINEVLRDMKSQ
-217 MMAYAAKLEFE
+217 MMAHAAKLEFE

-245 KSVVCSNTAYDM
+245 KSVVCSNTIFDM

-262 EDADNSFYVNYMK
+262 EDANASFYVNYMK
-275 IVEGAIIQSHSLE
+275 IVEGAIIQSHSFE
-288 IKRKLEESPE
+288 MKRKLEETAE
-298 ELLSIAIVEI
+298 ELLSIAIIEI
-308 HQMNSDEEADAFDAS
+308 HQMNADADTDTDADS
-323 LHEDCKDTLNVS
+323 DTNS
-335 IDTEADALNVST
+335 DAV
-347 IMQNAESK
+347 AK
-355 INRNIK
+355 NIK
-361 EIIVPIELNINIEG
+361 QYRRIREIIVPIALDLDLID
-375 VRFTIPQRG
+375 VRFTVPQRG
-384 EKREI
+384 EKYEI
-389 LELSQRNAKQYR
+389 LELSRRNAKQYR
-401 LEVEKLRTLVDPERH
+401 LETEKLKTLVDPERH
-416 TKRILSQMK
+416 TKRILNQMK
-425 EDLKLPVLPE
+425 EDLRLPVLPE

-483 MEEIIYRRYSR
+483 MEEILYRRYSR

-515 SSAVKILQQLGL
+515 SSAVKVLQKLGL

-613 KNIKDASLE
+613 KNIKEADLE
-622 TLEGIIGKAKA
+622 TLEKIIGKAKG
-633 KIVWEYY
+633 KVVWEYFR
-640 WSTKNV
+640 TTIV
-646 H
+646 

>member
-17 PGVYRYYDDK
+17 PGVYQYFDEK

-38 LKRRVHSYFNKQ
+38 LKRRVSSYFNKQ

-57 VLVSRIADIRF
+57 VLVSRIADIKF
-68 TVVNSEMEALLLENN
+68 TVVANEMEALLLENN

-106 IKNERFPRVFLTR
+106 VKNERFPRVFLTR
-119 KKVNDGSTYFG
+119 KKVNDGSIYFG

-135 MTAKTLLEML
+135 QTAKTLLEML

-159 EENIKNNHY
+159 EENIRNGHY

-173 YHVGN
+173 YHIGN

-186 VDEEEYDS
+186 IDEEEYRE
-194 MIINIKKVIK
+194 MIHNVKKVIK
-204 GNIQEVLRDMKSK
+204 GNINEVLRDMKSQ
-217 MMAYAAKLEFE
+217 MMAHAAKLEFE

-245 KSVVCSNTAYDM
+245 KSVVCSNTIFDM

-262 EDADNSFYVNYMK
+262 EDADASFYVNYMK
-275 IVEGAIIQSHSLE
+275 IVEGAIIQSHSFE
-288 IKRKLEESPE
+288 IKRKLEETAE

-308 HQMNSDEEADAFDAS
+308 HQMMENS
-323 LHEDCKDTLNVS
+323 
-335 IDTEADALNVST
+335 
-347 IMQNAESK
+347 
-355 INRNIK
+355 NIK
-361 EIIVPIELNINIEG
+361 EILVPIDIDIKIEG
-375 VRFTIPQRG
+375 VKFTVPQRG
-384 EKREI
+384 ERFEI
-389 LELSQRNAKQYR
+389 LELSRRNAKQYR
-401 LEVEKLRTLVDPERH
+401 LETEKLKTLVDPERH
-416 TKRILSQMK
+416 TKRILNQMK
-425 EDLKLPVLPE
+425 EDLRLPVLPE

-483 MEEIIYRRYSR
+483 MEEILYRRYSR

-599 KQTAEKLMLELKSV
+599 KHTAEKLMLELKSV
-613 KNIKDASLE
+613 KNIKEADLE
-622 TLEGIIGKAKA
+622 TLEKIIGKAKG
-633 KIVWEYY
+633 KVVWEYFRG
-640 WSTKNV
+640 K
-646 H
+646 

>member
-38 LKRRVHSYFNKQ
+38 LKRRVSSYFNKQ
-50 QQSRKVS
+50 QSGKVK
-57 VLVSRIADIRF
+57 VLVSRIADIKF
-68 TVVNSEMEALLLENN
+68 IVVDNEMEALLLENN
-83 FIKQYKPRY
+83 MIKQYKPRY
-92 NILLKDDKTYPWIC
+92 NIMLKDDKTYPWIC
-106 IKNERFPRVFLTR
+106 VKNERFPRVFLTR
-119 KKVNDGSTYFG
+119 KKVNDGSIYFG

-135 MTAKTLLEML
+135 TVAKTFLEML
-145 RQLYPIRNCKLILK
+145 RKLYPIRNCKLVLK
-159 EENIKNNHY
+159 EENIYNGHY

-173 YHVGN
+173 YHIGN

-186 VDEEEYDS
+186 MSEEEYRE
-194 MIINIKKVIK
+194 MILNVKKVIK
-204 GNIQEVLRDMKSK
+204 GNIQEVLKDMKAQ
-217 MMAYAAKLEFE
+217 MMDHASRLEFE

-235 KYDLLENYHA
+235 KYDILENYHA
-245 KSVVCSNTAYDM
+245 KSVVCSNTIFDI
-257 EVFSF
+257 EVFSY
-262 EDADNSFYVNYMK
+262 EDAGNSFYVNYMK
-275 IVEGAIIQSHSLE
+275 IVEGAIIQSHSFE
-288 IKRKLEESPE
+288 IKRKLDETPE
-298 ELLSIAIVEI
+298 ELLSMAIVEVR
-308 HQMNSDEEADAFDAS
+308 QM
-323 LHEDCKDTLNVS
+323 
-335 IDTEADALNVST
+335 
-347 IMQNAESK
+347 MESH
-355 INRNIK
+355 NIK
-361 EIIVPIELNINIEG
+361 EIIVPIDLDIKLDG
-375 VRFTIPQRG
+375 VKFTVPQRG
-384 EKREI
+384 EKLDI
-389 LELSQRNAKQYR
+389 LELSKRNAKQYR
-401 LEVEKLRTLVDPERH
+401 LDTEKLRTLVDPERH
-416 TKRILSQMK
+416 TKRILNQMK
-425 EDLKLPVLPE
+425 DDLRLPELPE

-454 TQFVNA
+454 VQFVNA

-483 MEEIIYRRYSR
+483 MEEIVYRRYKR
-494 LLNENQRLPDLIVV
+494 LLDEGQRLPDLIVV

-515 SSAVKILQQLGL
+515 SSAIKILRQLGL

-613 KNIKDASLE
+613 KNIKEASLE
-622 TLEGIIGKAKA
+622 TLEKIVGKAKA
-633 KIVWEYY
+633 KIVWEYF
-640 WSTKNV
+640 TKS
-646 H
+646 

>member
-1 MISDKIKSIL
+1 MSISDKIKSIL

-38 LKRRVHSYFNKQ
+38 LKRRVSSYFNKQ
-50 QQSRKVS
+50 QSGKVK
-57 VLVSRIADIRF
+57 VLVSRIADIKF
-68 TVVNSEMEALLLENN
+68 IVVDNEMEALLLENN
-83 FIKQYKPRY
+83 MIKQYKPRY
-92 NILLKDDKTYPWIC
+92 NIMLKDDKTYPWIC
-106 IKNERFPRVFLTR
+106 VKNERFPRVFLTR
-119 KKVNDGSTYFG
+119 KKVNDGSIYFG

-135 MTAKTLLEML
+135 TVAKTFLEML
-145 RQLYPIRNCKLILK
+145 RKLYPIRNCKLVLK
-159 EENIKNNHY
+159 EENIYNGHY

-173 YHVGN
+173 YHIGN

-186 VDEEEYDS
+186 MSEEEYRE
-194 MIINIKKVIK
+194 MILNVKKVIK
-204 GNIQEVLRDMKSK
+204 GNIQEVLKDMKAQ
-217 MMAYAAKLEFE
+217 MMDHASRLEFE

-235 KYDLLENYHA
+235 KYDILENYHA
-245 KSVVCSNTAYDM
+245 KSVVCSNTIFDI
-257 EVFSF
+257 EVFSY
-262 EDADNSFYVNYMK
+262 EDSGNSFYVNYMK
-275 IVEGAIIQSHSLE
+275 IVEGAIIQSHSFE
-288 IKRKLEESPE
+288 IKRKLDETPE
-298 ELLSIAIVEI
+298 ELLLMAIVEVR
-308 HQMNSDEEADAFDAS
+308 QM
-323 LHEDCKDTLNVS
+323 
-335 IDTEADALNVST
+335 
-347 IMQNAESK
+347 MESH
-355 INRNIK
+355 NIK
-361 EIIVPIELNINIEG
+361 EIIVPIDLDIKLDG
-375 VRFTIPQRG
+375 VKFTVPQRG
-384 EKREI
+384 EKLDI

-401 LEVEKLRTLVDPERH
+401 IDTEKLRTLVDPERH
-416 TKRILSQMK
+416 TKRILNQMK
-425 EDLKLPVLPE
+425 EDLRLPELPE

-454 TQFVNA
+454 VQFINA

-483 MEEIIYRRYSR
+483 MEEIVYRRYKR
-494 LLNENQRLPDLIVV
+494 LLDEGQRLPDLIVV

-515 SSAVKILQQLGL
+515 SSAIKILQQLGL

-613 KNIKDASLE
+613 KNIKESSLE
-622 TLEGIIGKAKA
+622 TLEKIVGKAKA
-633 KIVWEYY
+633 KIVWEYFAKT
-640 WSTKNV
+640 SKI
-646 H
+646 